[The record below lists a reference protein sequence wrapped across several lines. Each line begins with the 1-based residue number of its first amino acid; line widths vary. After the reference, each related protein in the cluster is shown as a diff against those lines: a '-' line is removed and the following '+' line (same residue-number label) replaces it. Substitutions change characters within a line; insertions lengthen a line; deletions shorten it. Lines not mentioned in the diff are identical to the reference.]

1 MVQSVF
7 FLLLRYALC
16 SLRYAL
22 KPGTPLALSQIIIM
36 DPQEQPVS
44 IQHLSLRLKIPK
56 STVRFWEKEFKG
68 ILVPLRTKGG
78 QRRYTCEHISM
89 IEEIKKL
96 RGMGVNLTEIHA
108 HLMKNYGSG
117 MDDLNQSKIDF
128 LADRVAEVVREE
140 VYRFF
145 DRDAEE
151 MLKQ

>member
-1 MVQSVF
+1 MEKKQQGFSIQEVSRK
-7 FLLLRYALC
+7 LTIPKP
-16 SLRYAL
+16 SLR
-22 KPGTPLALSQIIIM
+22 
-36 DPQEQPVS
+36 
-44 IQHLSLRLKIPK
+44 
-56 STVRFWEKEFKG
+56 FWDKEFSD

-78 QRRYTCEHISM
+78 QRRYTRKHISM
-89 IEEIKKL
+89 IEEIQKL